1 MPSEQLPDPF
11 RMETEAEAGGGGG
24 GGGGS
29 GGGGAGACAGAGG
42 GAGVPLALGV
52 GEGDE
57 GEGETATLGLPAG
70 LCAVDA
76 LLQAATA
83 KTSNKQHN
91 ALQPLTA
98 GQTTPLTFQL
108 PGLPVAA
115 EARPFCGGRYC
126 RPLGTGLAC
135 ASRDRDTEEPEHAS
149 QKPGRAAP

>member
-1 MPSEQLPDPF
+1 
-11 RMETEAEAGGGGG
+11 METEAEASGGGGG
-24 GGGGS
+24 G

-42 GAGVPLALGV
+42 GAGVPLALAV

-91 ALQPLTA
+91 ALHPLTA
-98 GQTTPLTFQL
+98 EHATPLHL
-108 PGLPVAA
+108 PTARAPRRGPRPVRSVAVATVGLWGWA
-115 EARPFCGGRYC
+115 
-126 RPLGTGLAC
+126 
-135 ASRDRDTEEPEHAS
+135 
-149 QKPGRAAP
+149 